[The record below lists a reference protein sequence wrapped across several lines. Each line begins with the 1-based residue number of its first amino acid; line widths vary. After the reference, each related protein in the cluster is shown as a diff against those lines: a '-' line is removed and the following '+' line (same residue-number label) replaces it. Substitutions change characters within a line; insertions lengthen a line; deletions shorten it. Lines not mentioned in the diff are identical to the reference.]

1 MMTVERLYEDL
12 KKLMDEGLGK
22 CQLYGVRSPYLLK
35 EYGKMREDARTKYID
50 VSDDENW

>member
-1 MMTVERLYEDL
+1 MMTVEQLYEDL

-22 CQLYGVRSPYLLK
+22 CQLYGVASPYRLK
-35 EYGKMREDARTKYID
+35 EYGEMRDDGRTKYIV

>member
-12 KKLMDEGLGK
+12 RKLMDEGLGK
-22 CQLYGVRSPYLLK
+22 CQLYGVRSPHSLK
-35 EYGKMREDARTKYID
+35 ENGEMRDDGRVKWID